1 MKIPILA
8 LAGAALLTGAAAAHT
23 TTAETCKITPKKHAA
38 VKTHRSLAA
47 NTSAHTTRRVRVLAD
62 APTARTYTEPEARPV
77 PPNTVYE
84 REYAYEAPP
93 PPPPYPEY
101 GYAAPYPVY
110 PYGPVVVGYGPRWHG
125 PGWGYHR
132 GWRRW

>member
-8 LAGAALLTGAAAAHT
+8 LASAALLAGAAAAHA

-38 VKTHRSLAA
+38 VKAHRARAA
-47 NTSAHTTRRVRVLAD
+47 NATTRHIRVLAD
-62 APTARTYTEPEARPV
+62 QPTARTYTEVEARPA
-77 PPNTVYE
+77 PPPSTVYE
-84 REYAYEAPP
+84 REYDYEAPP

-110 PYGPVVVGYGPRWHG
+110 PYGPVIIGYGPGWRG